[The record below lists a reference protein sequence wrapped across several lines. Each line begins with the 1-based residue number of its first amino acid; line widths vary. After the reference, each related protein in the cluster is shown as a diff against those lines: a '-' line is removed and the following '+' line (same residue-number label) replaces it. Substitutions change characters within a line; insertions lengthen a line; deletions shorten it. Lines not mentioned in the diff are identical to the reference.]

1 MIKEEGKN
9 GFRSSP
15 YNCKKFNVQDDSMS
29 LDNATILIDGNNVV
43 RGSLRYGWKVLKTL
57 LDWLDNNKTE
67 WFLYFDATIWYVKE
81 LEGDGKTYIESLV
94 DDNRAKVC
102 PSRTEADSFILLH
115 ADKTGSHI
123 ISNDGYKKWESKYPW
138 IATRTGTGNLRVH
151 KFMVVE
157 DMLSIPDVGIWEKIG
172 ATANNATGSEELYK
186 VNKPCA
192 TEKIAAWCE
201 AAEWAEET
209 QV

>member
-1 MIKEEGKN
+1 MEPV
-9 GFRSSP
+9 SVS
-15 YNCKKFNVQDDSMS
+15 NVP
-29 LDNATILIDGNNVV
+29 ILIDGNNVV
-43 RGSLRYGWKVLKTL
+43 RGSQHYGWKVIKTL

-94 DDNRAKVC
+94 ADNRAKVC

-123 ISNDGYKKWESKYPW
+123 ISNDGYKKWEAKYPW
-138 IATRTGTGNLRVH
+138 VATRTETGNLRVH

-172 ATANNATGSEELYK
+172 ATANNATESEELHKDEPY
-186 VNKPCA
+186 A
-192 TEKIAAWCE
+192 TAKIAAWCE

-209 QV
+209 QA